1 MRRGLFTCLTGAV
14 LALMGAVPAAAGIT
28 VYEEGDKKL
37 EIGGRIQ
44 IQYLN
49 FETDGDPDGDVEF
62 DEIFFRRLRL
72 YIAGTVTR
80 DWYAKIQFDFGKAED
95 NNEVAVKD
103 AYIQYLGLARHK
115 ITIGNSKTPFSREY
129 LTSSKRQQLI
139 ERSFGGDH
147 DFGSPDRNMGVR
159 LEGQQ
164 FDKKLGYMVSAGAE
178 DHDPAVNRMDFDTP
192 VNRDSDYN
200 QGWLAAAR
208 VDWHPLGYVALD
220 QGDFHSDSWRFNLSL
235 AAYTWMN
242 DDDNNTYTD
251 ANGVT
256 TVEGKVEGK
265 VDLDSAHGVE
275 LSAGVRGHGFS
286 ADVEYQKITGDI
298 VDDTFTGGLYRNGTT
313 DLDIFAVEAGYM
325 LPNNHLELVAGW
337 DSLDADNYDDAW
349 TRIKA
354 GVNWFWNKH
363 KAKTQISYR
372 KSDNYL
378 GQAGVDADA
387 ITVQMQFVF

>member
-1 MRRGLFTCLTGAV
+1 MRRDLFTCLTGAV

-37 EIGGRIQ
+37 EIGGRVQ

-49 FETDGDPDGDVEF
+49 FETDGDPAGDEEF

-95 NNEVAVKD
+95 ANEVAIKD

-115 ITIGNSKTPFSREY
+115 ITIGNAKTPFSREF

-139 ERSFGGDH
+139 ERSFAGEH
-147 DFGSPDRNMGVR
+147 NFGSPDRNLGVR

-178 DHDPAVNRMDFDTP
+178 DHDPAVNRMDFDSP
-192 VNRDSDYN
+192 ANRQSDWN

-220 QGDFHSDSWRFNLSL
+220 QGDFHSDSWRFNVSL

-242 DDDNNTYTD
+242 DDDNNIYTD
-251 ANGVT
+251 ANGVGT
-256 TVEGKVEGK
+256 NPDKA
-265 VDLDSAHGVE
+265 DLDEASGIE
-275 LSAGVRGHGFS
+275 MSAGVRGHGFS
-286 ADVEYQKITGDI
+286 ADVEYQMISGDT
-298 VDDTFTGGLYRNGTT
+298 VDETFTGGLYRDGTT
-313 DLDIFAVEAGYM
+313 DLDIFALEGGYM
-325 LPNNHLELVAGW
+325 LPNNHLEFVAGW

-349 TRIKA
+349 TRTKI

-363 KAKTQISYR
+363 KAKIQFSYR

-378 GQAGVDADA
+378 GEAGVDADA
-387 ITVQMQFVF
+387 ITTQMQFVF

>member
-1 MRRGLFTCLTGAV
+1 MRRDLFTCLTGAV

-37 EIGGRIQ
+37 EIGGRVQ

-49 FETDGDPDGDVEF
+49 FETDGDPAGDEEF

-95 NNEVAVKD
+95 ANEVAIKD

-115 ITIGNSKTPFSREY
+115 ITIGNAKTPFSREF

-139 ERSFGGDH
+139 ERSFAGEH
-147 DFGSPDRNMGVR
+147 NFGSPDRNMGVR

-178 DHDPAVNRMDFDTP
+178 DHDPAVNRMDFDSP
-192 VNRDSDYN
+192 ANRQSDWN

-220 QGDFHSDSWRFNLSL
+220 QGDFHSDSWRFNVSL

-242 DDDNNTYTD
+242 DDDNNIYTN
-251 ANGVT
+251 ANGVGT
-256 TVEGKVEGK
+256 NP
-265 VDLDSAHGVE
+265 
-275 LSAGVRGHGFS
+275 
-286 ADVEYQKITGDI
+286 
-298 VDDTFTGGLYRNGTT
+298 DT
-313 DLDIFAVEAGYM
+313 DIFISIAEGIGRRWETQP
-325 LPNNHLELVAGW
+325 LPLGLETTIGRAVAGMPNEGFY
-337 DSLDADNYDDAW
+337 SAANALSCPQVSCSRTLPASVKESPMNSTSAPS
-349 TRIKA
+349 RSREFRKPSESVSKA
-354 GVNWFWNKH
+354 MVR
-363 KAKTQISYR
+363 A
-372 KSDNYL
+372 
-378 GQAGVDADA
+378 
-387 ITVQMQFVF
+387 